1 MAPHHS
7 THTPSCGAIH
17 LTSLHLFFSLDSV
30 VEQGKANNDSL
41 SPWRILELLGMN
53 TIQFSSMSK
62 FLSYLYDHAI
72 ELEYSCVHIL
82 FIVYELVLSSYAM
95 FLMCSSLFFIVH
107 RISMNRQRI
116 KIGVTV
122 HWAVMATLSQACQ
135 SEGLGSREARRCFQ
149 LYGRGARV
157 CGDQWMHVYLSG
169 RGVRGR
175 VVTAL
180 SSLVFPPRSGIL
192 VGVL

>member
-7 THTPSCGAIH
+7 THTPSFGAIH
-17 LTSLHLFFSLDSV
+17 LTFLHLFFSLDSV
-30 VEQGKANNDSL
+30 VEQGKASKESL

-62 FLSYLYDHAI
+62 FLSYLYDYAI

-82 FIVYELVLSSYAM
+82 FIVYELVLSSCAM

-116 KIGVTV
+116 KTGVTV
-122 HWAVMATLSQACQ
+122 RWAVMANLSRAYQ
-135 SEGLGSREARRCFQ
+135 SER
-149 LYGRGARV
+149 
-157 CGDQWMHVYLSG
+157 
-169 RGVRGR
+169 
-175 VVTAL
+175 
-180 SSLVFPPRSGIL
+180 
-192 VGVL
+192 VGVSGG

>member
-7 THTPSCGAIH
+7 THTPSFGAIH
-17 LTSLHLFFSLDSV
+17 LTFLHLFFSLDSV
-30 VEQGKANNDSL
+30 VEQGKASKESL

-62 FLSYLYDHAI
+62 FLSYLYDYAI

-82 FIVYELVLSSYAM
+82 FIVYELVLSSCAM

-122 HWAVMATLSQACQ
+122 RWAVMATLSRACQ
-135 SEGLGSREARRCFQ
+135 SEGLGSREARRRFQ
-149 LYGRGARV
+149 LHGRGARV
-157 CGDQWMHVYLSG
+157 CGDQRMRGYLSG
-169 RGVRGR
+169 RGVGR
-175 VVTAL
+175 RVAIAL
-180 SSLVFPPRSGIL
+180 SSMVFPHDQVFR
-192 VGVL
+192 